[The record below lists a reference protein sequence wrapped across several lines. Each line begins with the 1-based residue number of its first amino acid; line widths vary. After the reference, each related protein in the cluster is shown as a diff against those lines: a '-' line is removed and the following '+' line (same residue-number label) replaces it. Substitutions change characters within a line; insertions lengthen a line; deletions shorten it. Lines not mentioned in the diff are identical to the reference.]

1 MGWWGRSREREEAG
15 EPKMDINRCRNT
27 GCHITVTVTVTATV
41 SRGDLVAVIVDDY
54 VLSLADGPTFFLFR
68 GSFFVDA
75 PEFPVLA
82 LIES

>member
-1 MGWWGRSREREEAG
+1 MLL
-15 EPKMDINRCRNT
+15 IRCRIRYDYGYGY
-27 GCHITVTVTVTATV
+27 GCDYGYGYDTV

-75 PEFPVLA
+75 PESSP
-82 LIES
+82 I